1 MMGPADAGHDVRG
14 GLAKAGHYVQERT
27 RLRSAVLLAIVT
39 ALSVSVAA
47 QGQPSNAPTGN
58 AEKGKT
64 LFVERACW
72 QCHGLSAQ
80 GGGIAGPRLAGR
92 VPPWPAFSRYVRRP
106 TEEMIPY
113 TPKSLPDSELADIY
127 AWLRSIPAPPAVSSI
142 PQLNRK

>member
-1 MMGPADAGHDVRG
+1 M
-14 GLAKAGHYVQERT
+14 
-27 RLRSAVLLAIVT
+27 RLVFVLAIV
-39 ALSVSVAA
+39 AILFVADRSLRA
-47 QGQPSNAPTGN
+47 QAPPAPSGN

-113 TPKSLPDSELADIY
+113 TTKSLPDSELADIY
-127 AWLRSIPAPPAVSSI
+127 AWLRSIPAPPAGSSI